1 MTDEQIDKV
10 IEYLSHHFLN
20 MSTDAQKV
28 ILYLLGLDK
37 TEINSLEIEDYGY
50 EFDLVYRNKLKNID
64 NNNID
69 ENFKTVN
76 RFLSGKLKVELKQ
89 LIKDYE

>member
-1 MTDEQIDKV
+1 MTDEQIDKI
-10 IEYLSHHFLN
+10 IEYLSDKFLN

-28 ILYLLGLDK
+28 ILYLLGIDK
-37 TEINSLEIEDYGY
+37 TEINSLDKDDYSD
-50 EFDLVYRNKLKNID
+50 EFDLVYRKKLKNID
-64 NNNID
+64 NNID

>member
-1 MTDEQIDKV
+1 MTDEQIDKI
-10 IEYLSHHFLN
+10 IEYLSDKFLN

-28 ILYLLGLDK
+28 ILYLLGIDK
-37 TEINSLEIEDYGY
+37 TEINSLDKDNYSD
-50 EFDLVYRNKLKNID
+50 EFDLVYRKKLKNID
-64 NNNID
+64 NNID